1 MYQLRQSNFRKT
13 SEPLASDLA
22 YVFAQLKLLNLGYRE
37 YRRDY
42 CGKRTR
48 RQKRAA
54 RLELHRRLRQ
64 SLALVMEDKHGEGG
78 TS

>member
-1 MYQLRQSNFRKT
+1 MFRGGD
-13 SEPLASDLA
+13 LAADLA

-37 YRRDY
+37 HRRDY

-54 RLELHRRLRQ
+54 RLELRRRLQQ
-64 SLALVMEDKHGEGG
+64 SLKLVSEEKAICQRPPNRP
-78 TS
+78 